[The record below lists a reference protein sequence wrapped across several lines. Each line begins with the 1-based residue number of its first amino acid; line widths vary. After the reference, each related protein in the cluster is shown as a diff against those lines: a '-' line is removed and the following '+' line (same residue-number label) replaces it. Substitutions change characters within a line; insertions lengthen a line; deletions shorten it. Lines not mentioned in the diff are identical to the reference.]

1 MFFFIDSFDK
11 IQPIESFPTLEK
23 LARHVLSKLGVSIE
37 LGADPIQLAKKSL
50 GQRGKV
56 LTLAGA
62 FKLIASTEDEKA
74 QQLAE
79 EFKLAVERYKQ

>member
-11 IQPIESFPTLEK
+11 FQSVEIFPTLDK

-37 LGADPIQLAKKSL
+37 LGADPIQLAKNSL

-56 LTLAGA
+56 VNLAGA
-62 FKLIASTEDEKA
+62 FKLIANSEDKVA
-74 QQLAE
+74 QELAH
-79 EFKLAVERYKQ
+79 EFKVAVELYRK